1 MTDRRLDSTDP
12 VSRSTMMGEA
22 IDGAVRKITTGI
34 VIAGAIIGIAVY
46 ARPGP
51 PRFDAFAFGD
61 KIVRVDGR
69 TGTIIACEGNRT
81 CQLVLRKGQ
90 RLERVKRTKAL
101 PAPAPAPAPA
111 TPLPAAPAAEK

>member
-1 MTDRRLDSTDP
+1 MTDDRTDSSDP

-22 IDGAVRKITTGI
+22 IDAAVGKITTGI
-34 VIAGAIIGIAVY
+34 VIAGAIVGLAVY

-61 KIVRVDGR
+61 QIVRVDGR
-69 TGTIIACEGNRT
+69 TGTIIACEGTRT

-90 RLERVKRTKAL
+90 RLERIRRTSAPPRPAL
-101 PAPAPAPAPA
+101 PGPAA
-111 TPLPAAPAAEK
+111 TLPPAAPAAGK